1 MTIRVGTSG
10 FSYVEWKGTFYP
22 EKLPQKKMLA
32 YYAERFSTVEINATF
47 YRMPKSDML
56 AGWLPEVPAGF
67 SFVLK
72 APQRITH
79 HKRLVEA
86 EDDTRHFVSV
96 ARVMGE
102 KLGPLLFQLPPHLK
116 KDLPRLAA
124 FLDVFEPGTKLVL
137 EAGDPSWFSDDVY
150 ELLRARGVA
159 LCIVDDASPRKAAP
173 FVRTAEHGYLRLRRV
188 SYTDDEIAEWARRI
202 SDAGFVDA
210 WVFFKHEDAGTGPV
224 LAQKLLEALERSR

>member
-1 MTIRVGTSG
+1 MAIRVGTSG

-47 YRMPKSDML
+47 YRMPKEDML
-56 AGWLPEVPAGF
+56 AGWLPEVPSDF

-79 HKRLVEA
+79 HKRLVDA
-86 EDDTRHFVSV
+86 ADDTRHFVNV

-102 KLGPLLFQLPPHLK
+102 RLGPLLFQLPPYLK
-116 KDLPRLAA
+116 KDVPRLAA
-124 FLDVFEPGTKLVL
+124 FLDGFEPGPKLVL

-150 ELLRARGVA
+150 ELLRAKGVA
-159 LCIVDDASPRKAAP
+159 LSIVDDASPRKATP
-173 FVRTAEHGYLRLRRV
+173 LVTTAAHGYFRLRRV
-188 SYTDDEIAEWARRI
+188 SYTDTDISEWAHKI
-202 SDAGFVDA
+202 QGAGLSDV

-224 LAQKLLEALERSR
+224 LAQKLLAALGQAR

>member
-1 MTIRVGTSG
+1 MAIRVGTSG

-47 YRMPKSDML
+47 YRMPKADML
-56 AGWLPEVPAGF
+56 SGWLPEVPSDF

-102 KLGPLLFQLPPHLK
+102 RLGPLLFQLPPYLK
-116 KDLPRLAA
+116 KDVPRLAS
-124 FLDVFEPGTKLVL
+124 FLDTFEPGTKLVL
-137 EAGDPSWFSDDVY
+137 EAGDPS
-150 ELLRARGVA
+150 
-159 LCIVDDASPRKAAP
+159 
-173 FVRTAEHGYLRLRRV
+173 
-188 SYTDDEIAEWARRI
+188 
-202 SDAGFVDA
+202 
-210 WVFFKHEDAGTGPV
+210 
-224 LAQKLLEALERSR
+224 